1 MAGGTCRT
9 KTSTGGTWLAGTRRR
24 ARGARAEPDGW
35 PDDSAPLL
43 RILQGSGRCQG
54 TPDPI
59 PDPIPT
65 SINIIYRSRDR
76 FAFENHRLTLAP
88 DPAGSGTGSASKM
101 SSDPSDPL
109 GSAKD
114 EGTRRTGSA
123 SKRSPDPPDPLG
135 FAEGWEAQRSR
146 APSKR
151 SPDPPDPLG
160 FAEGWEAQRNCAA
173 SKPSPVPRA
182 PLGLAHDQ
190 YAGGPLRYAVKKGF
204 VRACSYVGSKQ
215 TLIKL

>member
-1 MAGGTCRT
+1 MAGGTCRPGQDEHGPKLT
-9 KTSTGGTWLAGTRRR
+9 DRNEEVGPRRR
-24 ARGARAEPDGW
+24 ATSRGAKLRRGNLTQEPQRKERGVSRLACDWSSFVCVG
-35 PDDSAPLL
+35 PTDPPPLP
-43 RILQGSGRCQG
+43 RILQGPGRRQG
-54 TPDPI
+54 APDPV

-65 SINIIYRSRDR
+65 SISIIYRSRDS
-76 FAFENHRLTLAP
+76 FAFGNHRLTLAP

-135 FAEGWEAQRSR
+135 FAEGWEAQRS
-146 APSKR
+146 
-151 SPDPPDPLG
+151 
-160 FAEGWEAQRNCAA
+160 CAA
-173 SKPSPVPRA
+173 SKLSPVPRA

-204 VRACSYVGSKQ
+204 VRACKNM
-215 TLIKL
+215 